1 MPGSPSNPPSPTEVY
16 RFVQSLEQE
25 IKRAA
30 SLLKPEL
37 RSRCLAQPAFRAALD
52 VWMTGAP
59 LRSARGDRR
68 PGGRLERAAELA
80 LCLLANRLIFYEALR
95 GEYDLEPLAWRC
107 AASARELAARLREL
121 FAAASAAAPH
131 LRGAF
136 QDNGEKSPLSALEIG
151 CISDRAL
158 PAIESVIKR
167 IAEFDFARRGW
178 SAAAAA
184 FGRGSY
190 ADNYTPALLAR
201 FVCAF
206 CISGARDL
214 VLDPTCGDGQFLI
227 GALER
232 KLSLDPGAARRE
244 LVADLFGI
252 EISPAAAALAA
263 LRLSAAALGQAAA
276 VENAD
281 FFEAFPGSRLPEL
294 IDVIIGNPP
303 YLRQEL
309 IDAKRRMKNAIL
321 VDAVRHGTP
330 FVNISGRSDIYVYF
344 WLHCL
349 PFLREGGRLGF
360 VTSNSW
366 LDSSYG
372 AAVQRFLLENFKILA
387 VVESGAERWFH
398 EPAVNTA
405 VALLE
410 RESDPAGR
418 DQNMVRFVQL
428 RQQLDEIAGSGF
440 DQLASAIKAGSAPPH
455 RIYSIRQAELRGE
468 GLRQTVYVGSK
479 WGKYLR
485 APDIFFRLLERSRAR
500 LCRLEEIAAAAF
512 GIKTGANDFFYLKDL
527 TESIDGG
534 RLKRELEVRGAYE
547 ARRLSREELR
557 MVRDGRGQ
565 LHIIEGRFLRP
576 VLRSPRDAPAPLV
589 DARRLSWRLFC
600 AVGSKR
606 DLKGTFALKYIS
618 HGERQGYHLR
628 PSLAARRRWWE
639 LSELR
644 PSRLLWRKSTYAV
657 HSHFFSAEEI
667 YADQRLHLIR
677 PRPDVDPCLIA
688 AILNSSVSALMLE
701 LCGRAVLGEGALDT
715 AVYEVS
721 QHNLLDPRK
730 LAQEEA
736 ARIKDAFARLAA
748 RSTLPVWQELK
759 MPDRHLLDKAVLSAL
774 GFAGDELQ
782 TVAAQVAQ
790 AVAELASQRLK
801 RTRHGQPRAAA
812 AALAADLWPELD
824 RQGLRA
830 FPEDFLTGREVCEH
844 FDLRGDQPQFEDGL
858 FQGAVIRCGT
868 RRWELGAPARA
879 RFLKAA
885 ARRHPWGPIPVP
897 KQPAVCAAL
906 LEEYHG
912 YNDRL
917 DARLAALTGTIED
930 EAARARVRRELMR
943 MIEAY
948 LKSGARS

>member
-1 MPGSPSNPPSPTEVY
+1 
-16 RFVQSLEQE
+16 
-25 IKRAA
+25 
-30 SLLKPEL
+30 
-37 RSRCLAQPAFRAALD
+37 
-52 VWMTGAP
+52 MTGAP

-95 GEYDLEPLAWRC
+95 GEYDLEPLAWRD
-107 AASARELAARLREL
+107 AASARQLAARLREL

-136 QDNGEKSPLSALEIG
+136 QEDGKKSPLSALEIG

-158 PAIESVIKR
+158 PAIGSMIER

-178 SAAAAA
+178 SAASAA

-190 ADNYTPALLAR
+190 TDNYTPALLAR
-201 FVCAF
+201 LICAF

-214 VLDPTCGDGQFLI
+214 VLDPACGDGQFLL
-227 GALER
+227 GALDR
-232 KLSLDPGAARRE
+232 KRSLDPGAARQD
-244 LVADLFGI
+244 LLADLFGI
-252 EISPAAAALAA
+252 EISPAAAAL
-263 LRLSAAALGQAAA
+263 RLSAAAMGQAA

-281 FFEAFPGSRLPEL
+281 FFEVFPGGRLPEQV
-294 IDVIIGNPP
+294 DVIIGNPP

-309 IDAKRRMKNAIL
+309 IGAKRRIKNTIL

-330 FVNISGRSDIYVYF
+330 FVDISGRSDIYVYF

-387 VVESGAERWFH
+387 VVESVAEHWFR
-398 EPAVNTA
+398 ELAVNTA

-418 DQNMVRFVQL
+418 DENIVRFVQL
-428 RQQLDEIAGSGF
+428 RQRLDEIDGFGF
-440 DQLASAIKAGSAPPH
+440 DRLASAIRSGSAPPY
-455 RIYSIRQAELRGE
+455 RIFSIKQAELRGE
-468 GLRQTVYVGSK
+468 GLCQTVYVGSK

-485 APDIFFRLLERSRAR
+485 APDIFFRLLDRSRAR
-500 LCRLEEIAAAAF
+500 LCRLEEIAETCF

-527 TESIDGG
+527 TESIDGD
-534 RLKRELEVRGAYE
+534 RLKGELVRGAHSGSI
-547 ARRLSREELR
+547 A
-557 MVRDGRGQ
+557 
-565 LHIIEGRFLRP
+565 IC
-576 VLRSPRDAPAPLV
+576 
-589 DARRLSWRLFC
+589 DARRLSWCLFC
-600 AVGSKR
+600 PSDSKR
-606 DLKGTFALKYIS
+606 DLKGTFALKYIG
-618 HGERQGYHLR
+618 HGERQGYH
-628 PSLAARRRWWE
+628 
-639 LSELR
+639 LR

-657 HSHFFSAEEI
+657 HSHFFSAGEI
-667 YADQRLHLIR
+667 YADQRLYLIR
-677 PRPDVDPCLIA
+677 PRPDLDPCLVA
-688 AILNSSVSALMLE
+688 ALLNSSVSALMLE
-701 LCGRAVLGEGALDT
+701 LCGRAVLGEGVLDT
-715 AVYEVS
+715 AVYEVN
-721 QHNLLDPRK
+721 QHGLLDPRK
-730 LAQEEA
+730 LAPEEA

-748 RSTLPVWQELK
+748 RSALPIWQELK

-782 TVAAQVAQ
+782 AIAAEVAR
-790 AVAELASQRLK
+790 AVAELASQRLE
-801 RTRHGQPRAAA
+801 RMRRGQPRAAA

-824 RQGLRA
+824 KQGLRA
-830 FPEDFLTGREVCEH
+830 FPEDFLTGREVCEY

-858 FQGAVIRCGT
+858 FQGAVIRCGA

-885 ARRHPWGPIPVP
+885 ARHHPWGPIPVP

-906 LEEYHG
+906 LEEYQS
-912 YNDRL
+912 YSDRL
-917 DARLAALTGTIED
+917 DARLAALTGTIEN
-930 EAARARVRRELMR
+930 EAVRARVRRELLR